1 MAVWKEY
8 NFWKYEIFERD
19 IQPEILPGF
28 EDLVRL
34 WRKKRGD
41 RPAPA
46 WSDFDFH
53 DFAGWHGRIVVAD
66 IFYDPFDFRYRLFG
80 EKVAVRYNVDFT
92 GKLFSELVD
101 SGQEPA
107 EDMEFYEMACR
118 KMLIARVSGELH
130 WLRRPQV
137 STTFVEFPMSD
148 TGEITTHLVSAMI

>member
-19 IQPEILPGF
+19 IEPEILPGF

-80 EKVAVRYNVDFT
+80 EEVAERHQVDYS
-92 GKLFSELVD
+92 GKLCTELENSGFDPVD
-101 SGQEPA
+101 
-107 EDMEFYEMACR
+107 DLDFYEMTGR
-118 KMLIARVSGELH
+118 KLLISRVSGMLSR
-130 WLRRPQV
+130 LDRPHV
-137 STTFVEFPMSD
+137 STTFVEFPLSD
-148 TGEITTHLVSAMI
+148 TGEMATHSLAAMI